1 MPKQYV
7 LKNSLSTPQKIDR
20 ILKTIKTNAEGDRG
34 EAKQLLKEVKDAL
47 GELTSRIQQV
57 EGAESVDAFAKL
69 VQSAATALNMMGNA
83 NEKLL
88 KLVAILQKF
97 GESNSKKDGTDAIMG
112 GSQFALLSQL
122 AGKKGIKDDE
132 ED

>member
-1 MPKQYV
+1 M
-7 LKNSLSTPQKIDR
+7 PQKIDR
-20 ILKTIKTNAEGDRG
+20 ILKTIKTNAEDDRG
-34 EAKQLLKEVKDAL
+34 EAKQLLKEVKDTL